1 MFNRILVPTDGSD
14 AASAA
19 AGYAIRLSSIFDS
32 TIVGLH
38 VVDVR
43 LIEGPVMQ
51 TIGSMWGD
59 IPLPVQQEG
68 VTRTL
73 RERGGRLLDELTRRA
88 QEQGRPVETALEI
101 GVVSEV
107 IAERARGVD
116 LVVMGRRGEHAQFGS
131 HAVGATVAGVVRRS
145 PRPVL
150 VCPRGEDAL
159 VRPLVAYDGSDQA
172 TRALEI
178 AVEYAETRGCSLHVV
193 CVRGDEG
200 ESGVVLETACDYA
213 RGHAVEPVPLPLAG
227 DAVPERI
234 LAAAAD
240 VGADL
245 LVMGAYGKSRLKEFL
260 LGSTTETLLGAFE
273 HPILLYR

>member
-14 AASAA
+14 AAAA
-19 AGYAIRLSSIFDS
+19 AVGYAIRLSSIFDS
-32 TIVGLH
+32 TLVGLH

-43 LIEGPVMQ
+43 LIEGPVLQ

-73 RERGGRLLDELTRRA
+73 RERGGRLLDDLTRRS
-88 QEQGRPVETALEI
+88 QEAGRPIETALDVGI
-101 GVVSEV
+101 VSEV
-107 IAERARGVD
+107 IVERARGVD
-116 LVVMGRRGEHAQFGS
+116 LVVMGRRGEHAEFGS
-131 HAVGATVAGVVRRS
+131 HAVGATVGGVARRS

-150 VCPRGEDAL
+150 VCPRGEAAL
-159 VRPLVAYDGSDQA
+159 ERPLVAYDGSDHA

-178 AVEYAETRGCSLHVV
+178 AVEYAEIRGCPLHVV
-193 CVRGDEG
+193 CVRGG
-200 ESGVVLETACDYA
+200 EREAAEVLESACDYA
-213 RGHAVEPVPLPLAG
+213 RGHAVEVSPMPLTG

-234 LAAAAD
+234 LAAAAE

-245 LVMGAYGKSRLKEFL
+245 LVMGAYGGSRLREFL
-260 LGSTTETLLGAFE
+260 LGSTTETLLASFQ

>member
-14 AASAA
+14 AAAAA

-32 TIVGLH
+32 TLVGLH

-73 RERGGRLLDELTRRA
+73 RERGGRLLDAFAERA
-88 QEQGRPVETALEI
+88 QEHERPVETALEI

-107 IAERARGVD
+107 VVEKARSVD
-116 LVVMGRRGEHAQFGS
+116 LVIMGRRGEHAQFGT
-131 HAVGATVAGVVRRS
+131 HAVGATVGGVARRS

-150 VCPRGEDAL
+150 VCPPGEDTL
-159 VRPLVAYDGSDQA
+159 ERPLIAYDGSDHA

-178 AVEYAETRGCSLHVV
+178 AVEYAETRGCQLHLV
-193 CVRGDEG
+193 CVRGE
-200 ESGVVLETACDYA
+200 EQEASAVLETACDYA
-213 RGHAVEPVPLPLAG
+213 RGHAVEAAPLALAG
-227 DAVPERI
+227 DAVPDRI

-245 LVMGAYGKSRLKEFL
+245 LIMGAYGKSRLKEFL